1 MRIVDRKTFL
11 SLPPGTI
18 FAKYTPCI
26 FEEWRVK
33 DETSGND
40 FYCRELV
47 STGTAA
53 ATDSALYFDELK
65 RAESEEVGPLDFET
79 ICRDGCFDD
88 DQLFAVLSPE
98 DVKAL
103 AASIRALVEHET

>member
-18 FAKYTPCI
+18 FAKYTPCM
-26 FEEWRVK
+26 FEDWRVK
-33 DETSGND
+33 DDTSGND

-47 STGTAA
+47 PTWTVA
-53 ATDSALYFDELK
+53 ATDTSLYFDELR
-65 RAESEEVGPLDFET
+65 RAASEEVGPLDFET
-79 ICRDGCFDD
+79 ISRDGCFDD
-88 DQLFAVLSPE
+88 DQMFAVLSPE

-103 AASIRALVEHET
+103 AASIRTLVEHET